1 MHPGALATD
10 ADAVISGRSRTDRPE
25 HWTLAV
31 RSFFRRTKPT
41 AEEIGSLD
49 TGRYIVVDVE
59 TSGLDMRRDSL
70 ISIGAVEIVGGKL
83 VVGRGFYGIL
93 RQERGSSRENILVH
107 GIGSAKQEQGEPP
120 GQLLMSFL
128 EYVGS
133 SPLIAFHSPFDQGF
147 LRKAIRKRLGLPFA
161 NPFLDLAWL
170 LPGLFGAPKGKR
182 WGLDDWLEQFGLQV
196 IHRHSADA
204 DALAAAQ
211 LFLRAVP
218 AARNR
223 GLTSFQDLSRLA
235 LAEEQA
241 ARMQP

>member
-1 MHPGALATD
+1 VND
-10 ADAVISGRSRTDRPE
+10 AGAVISGRSRTDRPE

-41 AEEIGSLD
+41 SEEIGSLD
-49 TGRYIVVDVE
+49 IGRYVVVDVE
-59 TSGLDMRRDSL
+59 TSGLDVRRDSL
-70 ISIGAVEIVGGKL
+70 MSIGAVEVVGGKL

-107 GIGSAKQEQGEPP
+107 GIGSAQQQQGEPP

-128 EYVGS
+128 EYVGT
-133 SPLIAFHSPFDQGF
+133 SPLVAFHSPFDQGF
-147 LRKAIRKRLGLPFA
+147 LRRAIRKWLGVRFT

-182 WGLDDWLEQFGLQV
+182 WGLDDWMEQFGLRV
-196 IHRHSADA
+196 ANRHTADG

-211 LFLRAVP
+211 LFLLAVP
-218 AARNR
+218 AARRR

-235 LAEEQA
+235 RAEEQA
-241 ARMQP
+241 ARMQPQGIV